1 MTGAGPGPRVVLIIG
16 GSSGIG
22 LAAGLAFSARGD
34 HVVLAAR
41 GRSALVAAA
50 ARCRARGAAGVE
62 TVVTDVADAASVQA
76 LFDQI
81 LAQHPRLD
89 VTVHTATVMAYGD
102 IEQLPAE
109 VFEKVVDTAIHGTAH
124 IARSV
129 FPVLRGQGGGTLIVV
144 NSLLGSIAT
153 PHMGAYVT
161 AKWGQL
167 GLIRVLQL
175 EARKIPGAYV
185 CVVSPGSTNTP
196 IYYQAANYTGR
207 AARPPWPIDQPE
219 KVARAIVGLADRP
232 RRRVSVGPANPFT
245 VFGFRF
251 MPFLYDRLVTP
262 LVEVAAL
269 SRRAMEPD
277 PGNVLGPNES
287 DEGEYGH
294 WPRGGRSARRR
305 GWRR

>member
-22 LAAGLAFSARGD
+22 LAAGLAFSDRGD

-50 ARCRARGAAGVE
+50 AQCRARGAAGVE
-62 TVVTDVADAASVQA
+62 TVVTDVADAASVRA
-76 LFDQI
+76 LF
-81 LAQHPRLD
+81 AQVQARHPRLD
-89 VTVHTATVMAYGD
+89 VIVHTATVMAYGD
-102 IEQLPAE
+102 IETLPADI
-109 VFEKVVDTAIHGTAH
+109 FEKVVDTAIHGTAH
-124 IARSV
+124 VARAA
-129 FPVLRGQGGGTLIVV
+129 FPLLRGQGGGTVIIV

-167 GLIRVLQL
+167 GLSRVLQL
-175 EARKIPGAYV
+175 EARKIPGAHV
-185 CVVSPGSTNTP
+185 CLVSPGGVNTP
-196 IYYQAANYTGR
+196 IYYQAANHTGR

-251 MPFLYDRLVTP
+251 APFLYDRLVTP

-269 SRRAMEPD
+269 SRQAVPAN
-277 PGNVLGPNES
+277 PGTVFAPIES
-287 DEGEYGH
+287 AEGQYGH
-294 WPRGGRSARRR
+294 WPRGGRPARRR
-305 GWRR
+305 GRRR